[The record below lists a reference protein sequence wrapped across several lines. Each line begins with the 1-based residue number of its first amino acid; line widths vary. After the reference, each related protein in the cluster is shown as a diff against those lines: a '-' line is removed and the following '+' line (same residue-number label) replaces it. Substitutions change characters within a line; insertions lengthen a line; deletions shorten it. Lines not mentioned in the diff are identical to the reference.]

1 MFFIQYALFSNN
13 ATSILAK
20 SSFFLITRSALTN
33 NAALRH
39 NTEEDAEDTMLRH
52 TGKQQS
58 VTEVLLLHH
67 RMNRLKEQMTIN
79 ELRKA

>member
-1 MFFIQYALFSNN
+1 
-13 ATSILAK
+13 
-20 SSFFLITRSALTN
+20 
-33 NAALRH
+33 
-39 NTEEDAEDTMLRH
+39 MLRH

-67 RMNRLKEQMTIN
+67 RMNRLKEHMTIN